1 MDRLTN
7 PRSSLP
13 VDDPEPIGLP
23 LKTKAADEQ
32 TDTKIVKESPV
43 LTDVVLRTQKALGTN
58 WKSPKGQI
66 IVTDESLKEVASKEP
81 KPPFRLEI
89 DPNDN
94 IASILDLDGMIV
106 DSFAVGTGD
115 TTGVRYGKKYFTP
128 TGTTQIINKVP
139 YKQVEG
145 SYGPMWLGLDWE
157 HYGLH
162 GPHKRDDIE
171 SSGEGFENEGFVS
184 HGCVRFME
192 KDLMKLSEYLKVGSS
207 VEVLPYHTR
216 PDARGPIRVADETPA
231 NKYEAS
237 NKAEVEKLQ
246 KGFKGVP
253 YKYGV

>member
-23 LKTKAADEQ
+23 IKTKAKDEQ

-58 WKSPKGQI
+58 WKSPVGQI

-139 YKQVEG
+139 YEQVEG

-171 SSGEGFENEGFVS
+171 SSGESFENEGFVS

-207 VEVLPYHTR
+207 VEVLPYDTR